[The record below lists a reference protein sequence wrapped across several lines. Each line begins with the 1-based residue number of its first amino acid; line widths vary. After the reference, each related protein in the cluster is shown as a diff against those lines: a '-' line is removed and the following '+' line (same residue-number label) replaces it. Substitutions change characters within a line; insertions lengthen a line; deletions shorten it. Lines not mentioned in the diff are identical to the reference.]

1 MHSRMMFGNRCM
13 MKLISGSNL
22 SKQKELLLWEEI
34 NQVQFLKVNMMI
46 LFVQIYDLMILLKKS
61 NFSRRLGIFLRLK
74 SVSYLN
80 GEETYAVLF

>member
-1 MHSRMMFGNRCM
+1 

-34 NQVQFLKVNMMI
+34 NQVQSLKVNLMI

-61 NFSRRLGIFLRLK
+61 NFSIRLGMFLRLK